1 MLKFDDV
8 EWLAVD
14 HETDAASKISG
25 GNHSL
30 LPSPQ
35 IGMNDGYAAIV
46 MHFSAGGTPAKA
58 F

>member
-1 MLKFDDV
+1 LKFDDV

-25 GNHSL
+25 GNHCCSL
-30 LPSPQ
+30 HR
-35 IGMNDGYAAIV
+35 IGMNDVYAAIV
-46 MHFSAGGTPAKA
+46 MHFSAAGTPVRT